1 MFLNDSAI
9 HDSAMIFEESKM
21 KINLIVASL
30 LAAGVSLA
38 ETVLPVWFDTFQE
51 KLKAQAG
58 WQSFRAAYQLD
69 YVTGSEFTG
78 GQAMTVK
85 MKFTPQVREG
95 IVIWRFPDVQMKKFR
110 IRVKVPAEAREVYLR
125 MVTNDTK
132 GDAAFFKPW
141 NNGKNVIDLPVHT
154 VEGQKS
160 QPASPLPNGEWITYE
175 VTMPDDVFYEQKK
188 QKAAHAV
195 HDFALM
201 NTGRDQLK
209 LSAESRPATEAFFIS
224 FGVQEDSPLFGRDLE
239 ILVDLAE
246 IY

>member
-9 HDSAMIFEESKM
+9 HDSAMIFEERKM

-51 KLKAQAG
+51 PLKSQAG
-58 WQSFRAAYQLD
+58 WQTFRAACQL
-69 YVTGSEFTG
+69 GFAEG
-78 GQAMTVK
+78 GQFSGSKAMTVK

-95 IVIWRFPDVQMKKFR
+95 IIIWRFPDVQMKKFR
-110 IRVKVPAEAREVYLR
+110 LRVKLPREAKDVYLR
-125 MVTNDTK
+125 MTTNDTK

-141 NNGKNVIDLPVHT
+141 TNDEFVVDLPIHT
-154 VEGQKS
+154 AEGQKT
-160 QPASPLPNGEWITYE
+160 QPASPLPTGEWITYE
-175 VTMPDDVFYEQKK
+175 VTMPADVFYEQQK
-188 QKAAHAV
+188 QKPKHAV

-201 NTGRDQLK
+201 NTGRDQLR

-224 FGVQEDSPLFGRDLE
+224 FVVADNSELFGEE
-239 ILVDLAE
+239 IEVLVDLAE